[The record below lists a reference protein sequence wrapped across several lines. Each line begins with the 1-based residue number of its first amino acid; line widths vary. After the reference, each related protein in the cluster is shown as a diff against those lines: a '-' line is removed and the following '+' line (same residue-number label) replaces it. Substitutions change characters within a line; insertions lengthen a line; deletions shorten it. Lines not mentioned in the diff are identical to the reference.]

1 LRSFEETTVAKFLSE
16 EWVAGARALQ
26 AEYQDRAAAPA
37 AQAQINLTITEVP
50 ADLSDGPISAKI
62 DTTGGAPDLD
72 LGAFDKPDASITLE
86 YDTARA
92 FLVEGNPQVVMQAV
106 MSGKVKISGDMTK
119 VLALGSGAPDAV
131 ALEMGAKLR
140 AMTD

>member
-1 LRSFEETTVAKFLSE
+1 MAKFLSE
-16 EWVAGARALQ
+16 DWVAQARALHE
-26 AEYQDRAAAPA
+26 EYKGKGTPPA

-50 ADLSDGPISAKI
+50 ADVSDGPILATI
-62 DTTGGAPDLD
+62 DTTGGAADLE
-72 LGAFDKPDASITLE
+72 LGAFDSPDASISLE
-86 YDTARA
+86 YDTAKA

-119 VLALGSGAPDAV
+119 VLALGQGAPDEV

-140 AMTD
+140 DLTD